1 VYRIA
6 TQITQ
11 NGATL
16 ETKPGFFV
24 PHRDRR
30 TLKKRLAELE
40 DDLTY
45 TANQLNVDVD
55 VDVVSMPQ
63 LRLIIQTFRDRLF
76 TDIFPGRSE
85 VPKTLVFAKID
96 LQAVTPDTQHKTR
109 FVIVDAVGV
118 CERDKTQS
126 KPLDRKPSVSLE
138 QALSLVKQGVVHAD
152 VVSTLAARLA
162 RLAREVSAEQAVQIK
177 ATAGVSIEGLTAS
190 LLESIDTDRNLARA
204 IMLFQLDGSQNI
216 SDASK
221 ASVDTYLQSLK
232 EGVEPPSSTEP
243 TEAQRDAAEEHA
255 MAEALKP
262 FHDPKLRELLI
273 QIKGSLEQ
281 VIDEVTEDTLLQ
293 DGFDEAARA
302 KAQKVMGEFRE
313 FCETHKDEIEALQL
327 LYLKPHR
334 AGLRYAQVKELAK
347 QLNRAPFHLD
357 PAKPQSIER
366 LWECQR
372 AAEPTQVKGDAKS
385 LVDLN
390 ALVRHALHPQEPVQ
404 PLLEEINA
412 RYREWLG
419 QQAGRGIVFT
429 PEQREWLDM
438 IKNHM
443 ATSLPISRDDFEDMP
458 FAGRGGLGRVYQL
471 FGEQLETVLDE
482 LNERLAA

>member
-1 VYRIA
+1 MAGRASINFILICNAICSAPKVLLQQFRNSYLPRIA
-6 TQITQ
+6 VTVDMI
-11 NGATL
+11 ATGTNMKSVEIL
-16 ETKPGFFV
+16 LF
-24 PHRDRR
+24 
-30 TLKKRLAELE
+30 
-40 DDLTY
+40 
-45 TANQLNVDVD
+45 
-55 VDVVSMPQ
+55 
-63 LRLIIQTFRDRLF
+63 LRNINSASYFEQMK
-76 TDIFPGRSE
+76 GRGVGVISSD
-85 VPKTLVFAKID
+85 D

-109 FVIVDAVGV
+109 LVIVDAVGV

-177 ATAGVSIEGLTAS
+177 ATAGVSIERLTAS
-190 LLESIDTDRNLARA
+190 LLESIDPDRNLARA

-232 EGVEPPSSTEP
+232 EGAEPPSSTEP

-262 FHDPKLRELLI
+262 FHDPKLRELLLLL
-273 QIKGSLEQ
+273 KREQ
-281 VIDEVTEDTLLQ
+281 VIDEVTEDTLTQ
-293 DGFDEAARA
+293 VGFDEAARA

-327 LYLKPHR
+327 LYLKPHW

-443 ATSLPISRDDFEDMP
+443 ATSLAISRDDFEDMP

-471 FGEQLETVLDE
+471 FGGQLETVLEE